1 MKTSQRLVRG
11 AVATGIAASAL
22 VLAGCG
28 SGGGDYALPPAEM
41 AMQESTV
48 VDAGAMNDA
57 PMGAERTQVEQQV
70 ITSAYVDIRV
80 SDVSESLDALKAA
93 ISAYD
98 GTIANEALTQYDGD
112 QQATLTARIPQ
123 ANLSAFLEDI
133 DAVGQVESRSIN
145 STDVT
150 MQVVD
155 VQARLDALEAS
166 LTRLR
171 ALQAQ
176 ADTIADLVAIEA
188 ELANRQAERDSLVSQ
203 LEYLSD
209 QVAMSTVN
217 FTLLPEVSV
226 GVAEP
231 DFIRGLSNG
240 WNALLGLGA
249 GFITAIGFALPFLIV
264 AAMIGALIGVILGVR
279 RRRKAA
285 NRD

>member
-1 MKTSQRLVRG
+1 
-11 AVATGIAASAL
+11 
-22 VLAGCG
+22 
-28 SGGGDYALPPAEM
+28 
-41 AMQESTV
+41 
-48 VDAGAMNDA
+48 
-57 PMGAERTQVEQQV
+57 MGAERTQVEQQM

-80 SDVSESLDALKAA
+80 SNVSESLDELKAA
-93 ISAYD
+93 ISEYD

-133 DAVGQVESRSIN
+133 DAVGQVENRSIN

-166 LTRLR
+166 ITRLR

-176 ADTIADLVAIEA
+176 ADTVADLVAIEA
-188 ELANRQAERDSLVSQ
+188 ELANRQAERDSLASQ

-209 QVAMSTVN
+209 QVAMSTVS

-249 GFITAIGFALPFLIV
+249 GLITAIGFAVPFLIV
-264 AAMIGALIGVILGVR
+264 AAVIGAVIGVILGAR

>member
-1 MKTSQRLVRG
+1 MKASQTLIRG
-11 AVATGIAASAL
+11 AVIASLLASAL
-22 VLAGCG
+22 VLTGCG
-28 SGGGDYALPPAEM
+28 GGGDDYALPPAEM
-41 AMQESTV
+41 AMQESAV

-57 PMGAERTQVEQQV
+57 PMGAERTQVQQQV
-70 ITSAYVDIRV
+70 ITSAYVDMRV
-80 SDVSESLDALKAA
+80 SNVEESLDELKAA
-93 ISAYD
+93 VATHS
-98 GTIANEALTQYDGD
+98 GTIANEALMQYDGD
-112 QQATLTARIPQ
+112 LQATLTVRIPQ
-123 ANLSAFLEDI
+123 DNLNAFLD
-133 DAVGQVESRSIN
+133 DASAVGQVESRSIN

-176 ADTIADLVAIEA
+176 ASTVTDLVAIEA
-188 ELANRQAERDSLVSQ
+188 ELASRQAERDSLASQ

-209 QVAMSTVN
+209 QVAMSTVS

-249 GFITAIGFALPFLIV
+249 GFITALGFAVPFLIV
-264 AAMIGALIGVILGVR
+264 AAVIGGILGAVLGAR
-279 RRRKAA
+279 RRRRTAS
-285 NRD
+285 RD

>member
-1 MKTSQRLVRG
+1 
-11 AVATGIAASAL
+11 
-22 VLAGCG
+22 
-28 SGGGDYALPPAEM
+28 M